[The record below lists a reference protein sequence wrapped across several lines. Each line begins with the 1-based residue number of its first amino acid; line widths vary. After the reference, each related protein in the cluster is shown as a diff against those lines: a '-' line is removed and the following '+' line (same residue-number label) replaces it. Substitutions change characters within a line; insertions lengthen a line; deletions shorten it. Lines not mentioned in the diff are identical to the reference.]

1 MADLTISGLRALLD
15 ADPDIQSLAVG
26 EGLLRELLDAAAERD
41 EALRRVAELEVAL
54 EPHGARRL
62 ELAKKLAIS
71 ASNLLRIERDD
82 ARRQVAE
89 LETDAVELEDRVA
102 ELEGLLVQAE
112 DYARDAA
119 DAAAV
124 DTADSTDP
132 GDDEDDDK
140 DDDTYWCTPCQMR
153 IGHESHYHCGN
164 CGQVSSMLG
173 HSNLNGGFDC
183 QPEPAEGPGR

>member
-15 ADPDIQSLAVG
+15 ADPDIQSLMVG

-54 EPHGARRL
+54 EPDGARRL
-62 ELAKKLAIS
+62 ELAQKLAIS

-119 DAAAV
+119 DAAA

-132 GDDEDDDK
+132 DGDDDDEDDG
-140 DDDTYWCTPCQMR
+140 TWWCAPCGEL
-153 IGHESHYHCGN
+153 IENESHYHCGN

-173 HSNLNGGFDC
+173 HSNINGGFDC